1 LHKHLATCCGASV
14 KNEELTEE
22 LGQSH
27 LDALLARTSDDAQNN
42 TGFPRLDG
50 KSETWHQYF
59 FKNKRLIRK
68 VDVTCADSH
77 KWGYFYQIADFP
89 GLEPQGYWNKCPC
102 NEMDAIQRRHFI
114 PNLPDRTSKDG
125 KEVQRLYLDKWREM
139 ERLLRDGGFNYV
151 PVTHKVVMAHTRPSI
166 KKRYE
171 RAWYDIRERRTI
183 HNGGTSRI
191 SAFVK
196 FEKIPI
202 GKIEDGKAPRLIQFR
217 DYKYLYS
224 FKRAFLPITLA
235 IKECT
240 QLTKHGQPLNT
251 VFTKNYPGHAIG
263 ELISQ
268 AWLEYEDAVAICL
281 DHKCFDGHFMT
292 DHMKVAHMIWNA
304 LSKSKLLKRLLN
316 EQLWTRLVTQCG
328 IYVKASG
335 KRASGEYTTSD
346 ENGTSN
352 YNMINAV
359 LSSLGLSKFH
369 IFVNGDD
376 SIIIMERKVFTE
388 MIDMDVLINC
398 FRYLNME
405 TTLDRIAYSVEEI
418 SYCQCSPIFVSGM
431 CMMVKTPLRA
441 MSRLCYTDK
450 LYTGDTLRRYYG
462 SLGLCELAVSS
473 GVPLLQPFALW
484 LISQS
489 RGSRPI
495 GGIDKTVARSFNPGS
510 LQIKEIADST
520 RNSFAKAFGI
530 STQEQLRIEGY
541 FAGNTIRTT
550 NLYIERYKNFHL
562 N

>member
-1 LHKHLATCCGASV
+1 M
-14 KNEELTEE
+14 
-22 LGQSH
+22 
-27 LDALLARTSDDAQNN
+27 DALLGMNAP
-42 TGFPRLDG
+42 GFPRLDG
-50 KSETWHQYF
+50 KSETWSNYDS
-59 FKNKRLIRK
+59 KNRRLIRK

-77 KWGYFYQIADFP
+77 KQSYFYQIADFP
-89 GLEPQGYWNKCPC
+89 GLEEQGYWNKCPC

-114 PNLPDRTSKDG
+114 PNLPARLSV
-125 KEVQRLYLDKWREM
+125 EASCVQREYLDQWKKM
-139 ERLLRDGGFNYV
+139 KDLLVDGGFVYT
-151 PVTHKVVMAHTRPSI
+151 PVSHKVVMEHTRPSI

-171 RAWYDIRERRTI
+171 QAWHDIRERRTV

-196 FEKIPI
+196 FEKIPL
-202 GKIEDGKAPRLIQFR
+202 GKISDGKAPRLIQFR

-224 FKRAFLPITLA
+224 FKRAFLPITLGL
-235 IKECT
+235 KSCEQYT
-240 QLTKHGQPLNT
+240 EHGQKLNT

-263 ELISQ
+263 ALIHQ
-268 AWLEYEDAVAICL
+268 AWSGFKSPVGICL

-292 DHMKVAHMIWNA
+292 DHMKVAHTVWNA

-316 EQLWTRLVTQCG
+316 EQLWSRLVTQCG

-352 YNMINAV
+352 YNMIKTV
-359 LSSLGLSKFH
+359 LAMLDIEKYH
-369 IFVNGDD
+369 VFVNGDD
-376 SIIIMERKVFTE
+376 SIIIMERSVFEGAVDMNELLNVFT
-388 MIDMDVLINC
+388 
-398 FRYLNME
+398 YLNME
-405 TTLDRIAYSVEEI
+405 TTLDKVAYTIEEI
-418 SYCQCSPIFVSGM
+418 SYCQSSPVFVAGE

-462 SLGLCELAVSS
+462 SLGLCELAVSA
-473 GVPLLQPFALW
+473 GVPLLQSFALW

-495 GGIDKTVARSFNPGS
+495 GGIDKTVAKSYNPSS
-510 LQIKEIADST
+510 LQVKEIAYST
-520 RNSFAKAFGI
+520 RYSFENAFGI
-530 STQEQLRIEGY
+530 TIPEQLKIEGY
-541 FAGNTIRTT
+541 FAGNTIKTT